1 MFFLIFFS
9 GGALAQELRDLFWR
23 ADGETVKL
31 TFKFTEG
38 TSWVESSPDPYH
50 IVVDVEGATNSLGYN
65 QRPMGIGPL
74 RNIMFVE
81 KDGVLRLWVELRE
94 KVDYEIYD
102 EAGGRL
108 ISMVFHMPP
117 GKGEERLFSFDFRN
131 AEVRDVLLALAQAA
145 GVNIVVDDSVTGTIS
160 VSFENLTFDQALG
173 YIMTMKGLGQIKLG
187 NNIVVADRNI
197 LEENFDL
204 LETRRFELKYIDP
217 EKAKET
223 LSLVISESGRIITDK
238 SSRAIIVRG
247 RAEELSQAEKMLKE
261 IDHPLEV
268 KTFYLSNNLYREE
281 EDLEKIKNLL
291 KIVIPEEDRVGFDA
305 GQKAIVVKGTPEEI
319 EAASQLLKNLDR
331 KRPQIMVDV
340 KLVEVDRQKVK
351 DLGFG
356 WEVGGVTGAITF
368 GELSLGGSMERQNL
382 VEVTLNALT
391 RENKAHIVG
400 NPRILTLSGE
410 KATINVGDKI
420 PYRNIQSIDEA
431 GNVIP
436 GGVEF
441 LEVGVKLEVTPVLT
455 EDHMI
460 LVEVKPEVSSSSE
473 REYLLAGQAYTDPQV
488 KTRSAETTARLRSG
502 ETLVIGG
509 LIRSEDIEK
518 ITRIPILGEIPVI
531 GELFVLRNKTHEETE
546 LVIFITP
553 HLIETVED
561 GLEVFEVWPEVEE
574 VVEARELEMVE
585 APLPVIEL
593 PTPVPVEPLVP
604 VPVTYT
610 LILDGEGLSST
621 PEAKEI
627 AANTP
632 VTITV
637 TPPEGK
643 QLVALVV
650 NNEDRTDELVENKYT
665 FTITS
670 DTRVIAIYEDIPDPE
685 AIAIEEL
692 KDRTTLDVMVA
703 DGVIMVTVE
712 YPDFIDPILDD
723 WMVDTKLTLGNA
735 LPKGTTVDVKYNGT
749 SMASGVRVSG
759 TQIYLSELLPKG
771 KRQSI
776 TACEGEMDVWEI
788 AVYPGDA
795 VDTAVTVEAV
805 ISKDDFAHEKVIA
818 WGRGNLKIDP
828 EAIAIE
834 ELKDR
839 TTLDVMVADGVIM
852 VTVEYPD
859 FIDPILDDWM
869 VDTKLTLGNALPKG
883 TTVDVKYN
891 GTSMASGVRVSGTQI
906 YLSELLPKGKRQ
918 SITACE
924 GEMDVWEIAVY
935 PGDAVDTAVTVEAVI
950 SKDDFAHEKVIAWG
964 RGNLKIPM

>member
-1 MFFLIFFS
+1 LFFLIFFS

-23 ADGETVKL
+23 ADGRTVKL

-38 TSWVESSPDPYH
+38 TSWIESSPDPYH
-50 IVVDVEGATNSLGYN
+50 IVVDVEGATNGLGYN

-117 GKGEERLFSFDFRN
+117 GRGEERLFSFDFRD

-197 LEENFDL
+197 LEENFGL

-217 EKAKET
+217 EKAKEA
-223 LSLVISESGRIITDK
+223 LSLVMSESGRIITDK
-238 SSRAIIVRG
+238 SSRAVIVKG
-247 RAEELSQAEKMLKE
+247 RAEELNQAEEMLKE
-261 IDHPLEV
+261 IDRPLEV

-281 EDLEKIKNLL
+281 GDLEKIKNLL
-291 KIVIPEEDRVGFDA
+291 KVVIPDEDRVGFDA

-340 KLVEVDRQKVK
+340 KLVEIDRQKVK
-351 DLGFG
+351 DLGFS
-356 WEVGGVTGAITF
+356 WEVGGATGAITF
-368 GELSLGGSMERQNL
+368 GELSLGGSMERQDL

-410 KATINVGDKI
+410 KATITVGDKV
-420 PYRNIQSIDEA
+420 PYRNIQGIDEK

-455 EDHMI
+455 EDQMI

-509 LIRSEDIEK
+509 LIRSEDIER
-518 ITRIPILGEIPVI
+518 ITRIPVLGEIPVI

-546 LVIFITP
+546 LIIFITP
-553 HLIETVED
+553 HLIETVDD
-561 GLEVFEVWPEVEE
+561 GLKAFEVRPEVE
-574 VVEARELEMVE
+574 VVETRELEMVE
-585 APLPVIEL
+585 APPPVIEL
-593 PTPVPVEPLVP
+593 PTPVPVEPPVP

-650 NNEDRTDELVENKYT
+650 NNEDRTGELVENKYT
-665 FTITS
+665 FTITT

-685 AIAIEEL
+685 AIAIDEL
-692 KDRTTLDVMVA
+692 KDRTTLDVMIA
-703 DGVIMVTVE
+703 DGVIMVTIE
-712 YPDFIDPILDD
+712 YPDSIDSILND

-771 KRQSI
+771 KRYPI
-776 TACEGEMDVWEI
+776 TACEGETDMWEI
-788 AVYPGDA
+788 
-795 VDTAVTVEAV
+795 TVHP
-805 ISKDDFAHEKVIA
+805 SK
-818 WGRGNLKIDP
+818 
-828 EAIAIE
+828 
-834 ELKDR
+834 
-839 TTLDVMVADGVIM
+839 
-852 VTVEYPD
+852 
-859 FIDPILDDWM
+859 
-869 VDTKLTLGNALPKG
+869 
-883 TTVDVKYN
+883 
-891 GTSMASGVRVSGTQI
+891 
-906 YLSELLPKGKRQ
+906 
-918 SITACE
+918 
-924 GEMDVWEIAVY
+924 
-935 PGDAVDTAVTVEAVI
+935 AVDTAVTVEAVI